1 MITCLTCGKADC
13 IQTAEEVLDSIY
25 QLYLACPE
33 CLPEPG
39 WDKKTPLSDL
49 PGALSINSD
58 TMLCQLCGR
67 RPLDAI
73 MGQVL
78 SIMLEHGDRDDTAGL
93 AQVGTPLITPGFTIT
108 YPPRLGFD
116 NLVIIADNI
125 QQVTAEDIVKRVPEV
140 KGVIL
145 RKGDPAE
152 SVGIL
157 DLDSEPHEYILLA
170 GCDMRSDLAQ
180 TLLGELV
187 IYKQQSKMH
196 IEFNNQDKM
205 GIIEQLDMKGLLAGK
220 VVVDGM
226 CGSGML
232 GMMAMLSGAKK
243 VIFNDAWRPAIENLL
258 LNFEVNEE
266 ILDVDLETIVTLND
280 LPLIGNEPVQV
291 ARAAR
296 NGKTVAEV
304 YFGDLRLLGD
314 LIDKCDVCLIDT
326 YPSADP
332 SDFITIWSKK
342 TPNVILV

>member
-1 MITCLTCGKADC
+1 MITCPTCGKPDS
-13 IQTAEEVLDSIY
+13 IQTAEEVLDSIF

-39 WDKKTPLSDL
+39 WDKKAPLPAL
-49 PGALSINSD
+49 PGDQKINSN
-58 TMLCQLCGR
+58 TLLCLSCGR

-78 SIMLEHGDRDDTAGL
+78 SIMQEHGDRDDSTGL
-93 AQVGTPLITPGFTIT
+93 AQVGTPLITPGFPIM
-108 YPPRLGFD
+108 YPPRLGPD
-116 NLVIIADNI
+116 NLVIIADNV
-125 QQVTAEDIVKRVPEV
+125 QQVSAEDIVKKVPEV
-140 KGVIL
+140 RGVIL
-145 RKGDPAE
+145 RTGDQAQ

-180 TLLGELV
+180 TVFGELV
-187 IYKQQSKMH
+187 IYKNQSKLH

-220 VVVDGM
+220 VMVDGM

-232 GMMAMLSGAKK
+232 GMMAMLSGAKN
-243 VIFNDAWRPAIENLL
+243 VILNDAWRPAIENLL
-258 LNFEVNEE
+258 INFKVNAE

-280 LPLIGNEPVQV
+280 LPIIGNKPVQV
-291 ARAAR
+291 ARATR

-314 LIDKCDVCLIDT
+314 LIDMCDVCLVDT

-332 SDFITIWSKK
+332 SDFVTIWSKK
-342 TPNVILV
+342 TPNVIVV